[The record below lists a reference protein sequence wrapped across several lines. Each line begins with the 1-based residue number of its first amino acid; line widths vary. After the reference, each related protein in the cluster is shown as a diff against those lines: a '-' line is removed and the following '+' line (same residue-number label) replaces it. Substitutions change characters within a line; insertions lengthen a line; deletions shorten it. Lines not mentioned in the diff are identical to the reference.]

1 MGELVKQINMV
12 ESLTSV
18 ITLWQVVI
26 GIVISGLLAAIV
38 GLVYRRVN
46 SETGY
51 SQALVHAIVVIAMI
65 TCLIMM
71 IVGSNI
77 ARAFSLVG
85 ALSIIRFRT
94 AVKSPYDVT
103 FIFLA
108 IAIGMACGTGFYAV
122 GGIATLLICT
132 GMLLMCYLNYGSV
145 PGNHEHLLTVW
156 FEDNLNHENRLA
168 PVLGE
173 LFTAYSVAYTQI
185 LEQGGKREIIYSVR
199 PKRHGSDQE
208 VGAKIR
214 AVNGD
219 QPVSFRTI
227 RYAVE
232 IP

>member
-1 MGELVKQINMV
+1 MGELVKQLDMV

-18 ITLWQVVI
+18 VTLWQVIIGVI
-26 GIVISGLLAAIV
+26 LSGALAAIV

-46 SETGY
+46 TEIGY
-51 SQALVHAIVVIAMI
+51 SQALVHTIVVIAMI
-65 TCLIMM
+65 TCLIML

-122 GGIATLLICT
+122 AGTATILICT
-132 GMLLMCYLNYGSV
+132 AMLLMCYLNYGSA
-145 PGNHEHLLTVW
+145 PRDHEHLLTVC
-156 FEDNLNHENRLA
+156 FAANVNYEDALA
-168 PVLGE
+168 PLLGQ
-173 LFTAYSVAYTQI
+173 LFNAYSVSYTQT
-185 LEQGGKREIIYSVR
+185 LEQGTKREVIYSVR
-199 PKRHGSDQE
+199 PKRNVTDQE
-208 VGAKIR
+208 VVDKIR
-214 AVNGD
+214 TLNGD
-219 QPVSFRTI
+219 QQVSFRTI